1 MSLTPSTANR
11 QIARAAG
18 TVMAAFILSQIVGLV
33 RQILITRVFGTGA
46 QIDAYYVAERLPN
59 LIFTLIA
66 GGALAS
72 AFVPTFTQFIAK
84 EDQPNAWKLA
94 SAVFNLICLLL
105 VAFSL
110 LAYLLA
116 PQIVRYI
123 LASTFPADQ
132 QALTASLLRV
142 MLLTPLI
149 FGASGLLMGILNVY
163 QVFLWPA
170 LASTMYWLGMIFG
183 VVVLAPR
190 WGVHGLAWGTVIGA
204 CLHLGIQL
212 PSLFRLKGK
221 YFPVLGLDFPAV
233 REVARLMGPRLLGV
247 GAVQLNATVN
257 IILAAAQPPGSVAAL
272 NYAWMIVSTPQI
284 VIAQAIA
291 IAAMP
296 TFSAQVAHGELTSM
310 RASLA
315 ATLRGVILLSLPASL
330 GLILLSQPLVAL
342 LFQYG
347 KFDVHS
353 TDLVAWA
360 LVWYAAG
367 LVGHSVV
374 EILSRAFYSLH
385 DTKTPVLVGMTAMG
399 LNILFSLAFSALFS
413 RLGWAPH
420 GGLALANSLATALEM
435 TGLLILMRRRLN
447 GLGGRQ
453 VLAGVA
459 QAGAA
464 TLLMGLVVW
473 VWLSWMA
480 STSPLVMIAGGVI
493 LGGMVFLA
501 AALALGAP
509 EARLVFKTVWSRS
522 RVALMKFVG

>member
-1 MSLTPSTANR
+1 
-11 QIARAAG
+11 
-18 TVMAAFILSQIVGLV
+18 MAAFIISQVVGLV
-33 RQILITRVFGTGA
+33 RQILITRVFGTGS

-72 AFVPTFTQFIAK
+72 AFVPTFTQFVAK
-84 EDQPNAWKLA
+84 EDRPNAWKLA

-105 VAFSL
+105 AAFSL

-123 LASTFPADQ
+123 LASHFPLDQ
-132 QALTASLLRV
+132 QALTVSLLRI

-170 LASTMYWLGMIFG
+170 LASTMYWLGLIFG

-212 PSLFRLKGK
+212 PSLLKLKGK
-221 YFPVLGLDFPAV
+221 YSPVLGLDFPAV

-247 GAVQLNATVN
+247 GAVQLNQTIN
-257 IILAAAQPPGSVAAL
+257 TILAAGQPPGSVSAL
-272 NYAWMIVSTPQI
+272 AYAWMIVSAPQI

-291 IAAMP
+291 TAAMP
-296 TFSAQVAHGELTSM
+296 TFSAQVARGELASM
-310 RASLA
+310 RSSLA

-347 KFDVHS
+347 QFDAHS

-360 LVWYAAG
+360 LIWYAAG

-385 DTKTPVLVGMTAMG
+385 DTKTPVLIGMAAMG

-435 TGLLILMRRRLN
+435 TGLLILIRRRLN

-464 TLLMGLVVW
+464 TFLMGLVVW
-473 VWLSWMA
+473 GWLSWAA
-480 STSPLVMIAGGVI
+480 STSPLVMIAGGVL
-493 LGGMVFLA
+493 LGGIAFLA

-509 EARLVFKTVWSRS
+509 EARLALKTVWSRS
-522 RVALMKFVG
+522 RLALTRFVG